1 MSPQEHKVERRLVAL
16 FAADVAGY
24 SRLIEQDEA
33 ETLRSLTAHRL
44 IMDRLIV
51 EYGGRIANTAGDSV
65 LAEFPSAIDAVRCAT
80 QVQNEFAS
88 FHHDR
93 PEREHI
99 QFRIGI
105 HVGDVVV
112 SGCDLLGDAV
122 NIAARLEGIADPGG
136 ICISEAAYGYVR
148 KAIPLAFT
156 DLGPQTLKN
165 IGEPI
170 RVYAQKAPQLTT
182 AGIEA
187 SKPLPLPDKPSI
199 AVLAFTNMGG
209 DPEQGY
215 FADGI
220 AEDLITALSRLRWLF
235 VIARNSTFVF
245 KDQAVDVT
253 QIGRRLG
260 VRYVLEGSIR
270 KAGARVRITGQLI
283 EAATGAHIWAER
295 YDRNLTDI
303 FDVQDEIAQSVVA
316 AIEPTLRKA
325 EIERV
330 QRKRPDDLNAYDLY
344 LQALAHMYEQR
355 PESRAAALEL
365 IDRALKIAPKYAEA
379 HGVAAW
385 CYFARS
391 LWEGSLPEPH
401 RDAMLRHARA
411 VQELQTD
418 DATTL
423 AHAAI
428 ALALVTRDYEA
439 ALEMI
444 DRAIMLNPSSAHAH
458 GHGSVINTWA
468 GRYDRSI
475 ALSERALRLSPF
487 DPLSVMPL
495 AGRAGAHMMKG
506 EHEEAVLWTRRALQI
521 YPNHT
526 PSFLIRIVSLMRLG
540 RTTEAQA
547 TAQQFM
553 AIAPTYRIIPNAPVL
568 GQFCEELG
576 GAGLP
581 N

>member
-1 MSPQEHKVERRLVAL
+1 
-16 FAADVAGY
+16 
-24 SRLIEQDEA
+24 
-33 ETLRSLTAHRL
+33 
-44 IMDRLIV
+44 
-51 EYGGRIANTAGDSV
+51 
-65 LAEFPSAIDAVRCAT
+65 
-80 QVQNEFAS
+80 
-88 FHHDR
+88 
-93 PEREHI
+93 
-99 QFRIGI
+99 
-105 HVGDVVV
+105 
-112 SGCDLLGDAV
+112 
-122 NIAARLEGIADPGG
+122 
-136 ICISEAAYGYVR
+136 
-148 KAIPLAFT
+148 
-156 DLGPQTLKN
+156 
-165 IGEPI
+165 
-170 RVYAQKAPQLTT
+170 
-182 AGIEA
+182 
-187 SKPLPLPDKPSI
+187 
-199 AVLAFTNMGG
+199 
-209 DPEQGY
+209 
-215 FADGI
+215 
-220 AEDLITALSRLRWLF
+220 
-235 VIARNSTFVF
+235 
-245 KDQAVDVT
+245 VDVK
-253 QIGRRLG
+253 QIGRQLG
-260 VRYVLEGSIR
+260 VRYVLEGSVR

-283 EAATGAHIWAER
+283 EAATGAHLWAER

-316 AIEPTLRKA
+316 AIEPTLRRA

-365 IDRALKIAPKYAEA
+365 IDRSLKIAPKYAEA

-385 CYFARS
+385 CYFAKS

-401 RDAMLRHARA
+401 KDAMLRHARA

-495 AGRAGAHMMKG
+495 AGRAGAHMMKD
-506 EHEEAVLWTRRALQI
+506 EYEEAVLWTRRALQI

-526 PSFLIRIVSLMRLG
+526 PSFLIRIASLMRLG

-553 AIAPTYRIIPNAPVL
+553 AIAPTYRVIPNAPVL
-568 GQFCEELG
+568 GQFCEELR

-581 N
+581 S